1 MSCKKARDFK
11 FSEFNEAIGRAND
24 SIDEL
29 LIGAINKFSEIEFV
43 VVYRYARLCC
53 FKDKEFLPE
62 HQKQIFWKKVADEL
76 HYENKIDK
84 DLGVLTVASSD
95 EDYGL
100 NLYIKIKRFMDSFAL
115 SIEGWQATIFE
126 GLFRNIVCNMDT
138 VFQNGAYENFI
149 APKIEERINNF
160 LHATLF
166 DDEYWCAQRLIVGGS
181 EGLNDKDRKFA
192 NGVREK
198 VIKNLGAL
206 YAELSRK

>member
-11 FSEFNEAIGRAND
+11 FSEFNEAIGRGND

-29 LIGAINKFSEIEFV
+29 LIGAINKFSEVEFV
-43 VVYRYARLCC
+43 VVYRYARLYC
-53 FKDKEFLPE
+53 FKDKELLPE

-76 HYENKIDK
+76 YYENKIEK

-95 EDYGL
+95 ENYGL
-100 NLYIKIKRFMDSFAL
+100 DLYIKIKRFMDSFAL

-138 VFQNGAYENFI
+138 VFQNGTYENFV
-149 APKIEERINNF
+149 APEIEERINNF

-166 DDEYWCAQRLIVGGS
+166 DDEYWCAQRLIVSGS
-181 EGLNDKDRKFA
+181 EGLNGKDRKFA

-206 YAELSRK
+206 YAELSKK